1 MLYDFDTEI
10 IADNLIPEVKKK
22 PKYIAWVY
30 ALLYPIQK
38 IWELL
43 FRDYKNGSTYN
54 LYSSLTTYN
63 FGDRVIHTN
72 KSVYEATYLDA
83 NGVAQ
88 SFNGF
93 DPTNT
98 VFWTLVND
106 NFIGA
111 EERLKYTSQ
120 IILLEYAL
128 NRWYM
133 VDNTSDQIYIE
144 NVLNRNTAFV
154 MGDSGQYSSAMANN
168 SNAQNYYL
176 GNAYTYPLTDYDYI
190 IWIPNDLWL
199 TLGSDD
205 VNRYNNVRSFV
216 NKYNLS
222 GIRYKIVNYY

>member
-22 PKYIAWVY
+22 PKYIAWAY
-30 ALLYPIQK
+30 SLLRPIQL

-54 LYSSLTTYN
+54 LYNSLTTYN
-63 FGDRVIHTN
+63 FGDRVINTN

-83 NGVAQ
+83 NGVPQ
-88 SFNGF
+88 SFNGV

-106 NFIGA
+106 NFIGV
-111 EERLKYTSQ
+111 EERLKYNSQ

-144 NVLNRNTAFV
+144 NNYNVNNAFV
-154 MGDSGQYSSAMANN
+154 MGNSGQYSSAMANN
-168 SNAQNYYL
+168 SNAQNYFL
-176 GNAYTYPLTDYDYI
+176 GNAYTYPDVSYNYTIYVPLALFT
-190 IWIPNDLWL
+190 
-199 TLGSDD
+199 TLGTSAA
-205 VNRYNNVRSFV
+205 NREYNVRSFV
-216 NKYNLS
+216 DKYNLA
-222 GIRYKIVNYY
+222 GIKYKVTTY